1 MVDTKAEEDD
11 DEGFGDFTFASF
23 ANHALHSDQINGR
36 KSAADYNDDEWG
48 DFVESPLRSDLSSG
62 LSTTQSLPNPSK
74 PFDPFGFFPDHSNTP
89 SQSAASPI
97 ESVPSHSGSEKTQWM
112 KPKGALPLSIFG
124 EQEQE
129 QEEEEEEKE
138 EQSGVVYPPV
148 GDVRNGSNMF
158 IGLAFNDVIA
168 NLYNPS
174 QQIKAENGLNSNSNG
189 TNSNSNG
196 LKSNSSGLNS
206 DLFAGNNDN
215 QSSQINT
222 VSDLSSN
229 SNLFAENNDSQSP
242 QIKAVSGLNSNS
254 DSDLFAGNSDDQ
266 GQRINVVSGLNSNSS
281 GLNLNKDIF
290 SGNIGSETFAN
301 ICSQSPQNRTQN
313 SNGLNSSSNVS
324 TSNFNFSGMDSN
336 FGVLISN
343 SDPPGGNE
351 EFDGDD
357 DGWEFKDAYSE
368 LKVGDGNVEV
378 DGKEER
384 NSEATGVSSDFGN
397 GSHGFGDLFSASNEL
412 SGKSRE
418 VDISFDFK
426 PLTVARNDFS
436 FDPFSKSEQNGIENG
451 LNYHSDVGIVDSDES
466 FGDFECA
473 FTGTGLKQQDKPKVD
488 DISHSES
495 EVEVHAS
502 DGNAQVDRKVQGNSE
517 VNGFSSEFGNGS
529 HGSIDLFSAS
539 NGFSGK
545 PREVDISFDF
555 KPLTVAQNGFSSDS
569 FFNSEEK
576 GTDQVVE
583 TIDSDE
589 SFGDFEAAFTGT
601 EQDEPKVNDLSHFEA
616 EVLTFDGKAQGN
628 ETMSKNPKGALP
640 LSIFGD
646 EELETDNSLNIEDA
660 FTYAPSSHPRN
671 GISSQ
676 GSNISIHD
684 LLSNLYSQAEQ
695 IPSVDKTE
703 KLTGYGLDSSD
714 KVLDPSLVKCGDDF
728 DDASWEFRDA
738 SSQTRD
744 QTSLHSPG
752 EAHQKFSTK
761 LKLNNY
767 VDFYCKLK
775 DELSFVCKCHLG
787 SLKKA
792 QNTASLSGEDAKAA
806 AIGEEIRNAMDSSTH
821 DRPKN
826 ITNSWYFLKDAQV
839 AKRATKVEE
848 MTTLNLP
855 TAGKIQ
861 KQLEGETYKEEL
873 YTQTKDV
880 GEAWKEL
887 HKQNVNSEEYSEYQP
902 PRDVCL
908 NKFLEVLHE
917 LKFQVLESEY
927 HLSRRLHLA
936 EKDFRTAIELM
947 EHTTSMLNV
956 LTLGSMEDQYIY
968 VSMWFKMIS
977 VCAQELK
984 HGSSIWKQ
992 LVEKNFKS
1000 WMLSEPRGKQFILAL
1015 GEIYR
1020 VVVVLGTSIK
1030 LYKPW
1035 ILSSSVDCT
1044 SIYGLFEE
1052 CCTLWSSS
1060 GIEEALQGI
1069 SDPID
1074 FKYHST
1080 VEALR
1085 ESIMYIHNLDALA
1098 IGNHVF
1104 NQPVSVCRLSLL
1116 TSEAVPEMKMVLWSG
1131 ENYFL
1136 TLANLWANLISS
1148 DPPELPH
1155 LHLKSLVESNRQ
1167 RCIPRNANCKM
1178 TKEKIVGLYGCGEP
1192 LAEENVYIR
1201 VYLGM

>member
-1 MVDTKAEEDD
+1 MGVPTFQTCASSAQTPKPQTITKKNPEREREREFLAMVDTKAEEDD

-36 KSAADYNDDEWG
+36 KSTADYNDDEWG
-48 DFVESPLRSDLSSG
+48 DFVESPLRSELSSG

-74 PFDPFGFFPDHSNTP
+74 PFDPFGFFPDHSNTS

-124 EQEQE
+124 DEEQ
-129 QEEEEEEKE
+129 EEEEKE

-254 DSDLFAGNSDDQ
+254 DLFAGNSDDQ
-266 GQRINVVSGLNSNSS
+266 GQQINVVSGLNSNSS
-281 GLNLNKDIF
+281 GLNLNMDIF
-290 SGNIGSETFAN
+290 SGSETFAN
-301 ICSQSPQNRTQN
+301 IYSQSPQNRTQD

-324 TSNFNFSGMDSN
+324 SSNFNFSGMDSN

-397 GSHGFGDLFSASNEL
+397 GSRGFGDLFSASNEL
-412 SGKSRE
+412 SVKSRE

-426 PLTVARNDFS
+426 PLTVAQNDFS

-502 DGNAQVDRKVQGNSE
+502 DGKAQVDRKVQGNSE

-529 HGSIDLFSAS
+529 HGSIDSFSAS

-601 EQDEPKVNDLSHFEA
+601 GQGEPKVDDLSHFEA
-616 EVLTFDGKAQGN
+616 EVLTSDGKAQGN

-660 FTYAPSSHPRN
+660 FTYTPSSHPRN
-671 GISSQ
+671 GIGSQ

-703 KLTGYGLDSSD
+703 KLTGYGLDSCD
-714 KVLDPSLVKCGDDF
+714 KVLDPSLVKCDDDF

-775 DELSFVCKCHLG
+775 DKLSFVCKCHLD

-806 AIGEEIRNAMDSSTH
+806 AIGEEI
-821 DRPKN
+821 
-826 ITNSWYFLKDAQV
+826 Q
-839 AKRATKVEE
+839 
-848 MTTLNLP
+848 
-855 TAGKIQ
+855 
-861 KQLEGETYKEEL
+861 
-873 YTQTKDV
+873 
-880 GEAWKEL
+880 EAWKEL
-887 HKQNVNSEEYSEYQP
+887 HKQNVNSEEYSEYQL

-908 NKFLEVLHE
+908 NEFLEVLHE

-936 EKDFRTAIELM
+936 EKDFRSAIELM

-968 VSMWFKMIS
+968 VSIWFKMIS

-984 HGSSIWKQ
+984 HGSLIWKQ
-992 LVEKNFKS
+992 LVENNFKS

-1035 ILSSSVDCT
+1035 ILSSSVDST
-1044 SIYGLFEE
+1044 GIYTLFEE

-1074 FKYHST
+1074 FEYHST

-1136 TLANLWANLISS
+1136 TLANLWANLVSS

-1155 LHLKSLVESNRQ
+1155 LH
-1167 RCIPRNANCKM
+1167 
-1178 TKEKIVGLYGCGEP
+1178 VGS
-1192 LAEENVYIR
+1192 
-1201 VYLGM
+1201 

>member
-36 KSAADYNDDEWG
+36 KSTADYNDDEWG
-48 DFVESPLRSDLSSG
+48 DFVESPLRSELSSG

-124 EQEQE
+124 DEEQ
-129 QEEEEEEKE
+129 EEEEKE
-138 EQSGVVYPPV
+138 EQSGVVYPSV

-242 QIKAVSGLNSNS
+242 QIKAVSGLNSNL
-254 DSDLFAGNSDDQ
+254 DLFAGNSDDQ
-266 GQRINVVSGLNSNSS
+266 GQQINVVSGLNSNSS
-281 GLNLNKDIF
+281 GLNLNMDIF
-290 SGNIGSETFAN
+290 SGNTGSETFAN
-301 ICSQSPQNRTQN
+301 IYSQSPQNRTQD

-324 TSNFNFSGMDSN
+324 SSNFNFSGMDSN

-343 SDPPGGNE
+343 SDPPGGSE

-378 DGKEER
+378 DGMEER

-397 GSHGFGDLFSASNEL
+397 GSRGFGDLFSASNEL

-426 PLTVARNDFS
+426 PLTVAQNDFS

-451 LNYHSDVGIVDSDES
+451 LNYHSDVGIVDSDEG

-502 DGNAQVDRKVQGNSE
+502 DGKAQVDRKVQGNSE

-601 EQDEPKVNDLSHFEA
+601 GQDEPKVNDLSHFEA
-616 EVLTFDGKAQGN
+616 EVLTSDGKAQGN

-761 LKLNNY
+761 FKLNNY

-806 AIGEEIRNAMDSSTH
+806 AIGEEI
-821 DRPKN
+821 
-826 ITNSWYFLKDAQV
+826 Q
-839 AKRATKVEE
+839 
-848 MTTLNLP
+848 
-855 TAGKIQ
+855 
-861 KQLEGETYKEEL
+861 
-873 YTQTKDV
+873 
-880 GEAWKEL
+880 EAWKEL

-908 NKFLEVLHE
+908 NEFLEVLHE

-936 EKDFRTAIELM
+936 EKDFRSAIELM
-947 EHTTSMLNV
+947 EHTTSMLSV

-968 VSMWFKMIS
+968 VSIWFKMIS

-1044 SIYGLFEE
+1044 SLYALFEE

-1069 SDPID
+1069 ADPID
-1074 FKYHST
+1074 FEYHST

-1155 LHLKSLVESNRQ
+1155 LH
-1167 RCIPRNANCKM
+1167 
-1178 TKEKIVGLYGCGEP
+1178 VGS
-1192 LAEENVYIR
+1192 
-1201 VYLGM
+1201 

>member
-1 MVDTKAEEDD
+1 MVVDTKAEEDD

-36 KSAADYNDDEWG
+36 KSTADYNDDEWG
-48 DFVESPLRSDLSSG
+48 DFVESPLRSELSSG

-89 SQSAASPI
+89 SQSAASPT
-97 ESVPSHSGSEKTQWM
+97 ESVPSHSGSGKTQWM

-124 EQEQE
+124 DEEQ
-129 QEEEEEEKE
+129 EEEEKE

-215 QSSQINT
+215 QSPQINT
-222 VSDLSSN
+222 VSGLSSN

-242 QIKAVSGLNSNS
+242 QIKAVSELNSNS

-266 GQRINVVSGLNSNSS
+266 GQQINVVSGLNSNSS
-281 GLNLNKDIF
+281 GLNLNMDVF
-290 SGNIGSETFAN
+290 SGNIGSEAFAN
-301 ICSQSPQNRTQN
+301 LYSQGPQNRTQN

-351 EFDGDD
+351 ELDGDD

-368 LKVGDGNVEV
+368 SKVGDGNVEV

-397 GSHGFGDLFSASNEL
+397 GSRGFGDLFSASNEL

-426 PLTVARNDFS
+426 PLTVAQNDFS

-502 DGNAQVDRKVQGNSE
+502 DGKAQVDRKVQGNSE

-545 PREVDISFDF
+545 SREVDISFDF

-601 EQDEPKVNDLSHFEA
+601 GQDEPKVNDLSHFEA
-616 EVLTFDGKAQGN
+616 EVLTSDGKAQGN

-660 FTYAPSSHPRN
+660 FTYTPSSHPRN
-671 GISSQ
+671 GIGSQ

-684 LLSNLYSQAEQ
+684 LLSNLYNQAEQ

-714 KVLDPSLVKCGDDF
+714 KVLDPSLVKCDDDF
-728 DDASWEFRDA
+728 DDVSWEFRDA

-744 QTSLHSPG
+744 QTSLHGPG

-775 DELSFVCKCHLG
+775 DKLSFVCKCHLD

-806 AIGEEIRNAMDSSTH
+806 AIGEEI
-821 DRPKN
+821 
-826 ITNSWYFLKDAQV
+826 Q
-839 AKRATKVEE
+839 
-848 MTTLNLP
+848 
-855 TAGKIQ
+855 
-861 KQLEGETYKEEL
+861 
-873 YTQTKDV
+873 
-880 GEAWKEL
+880 EAWKEL
-887 HKQNVNSEEYSEYQP
+887 HKQNVNSEEYSECQP

-908 NKFLEVLHE
+908 NEFLEVLHE

-936 EKDFRTAIELM
+936 EKDFRSAIELM

-968 VSMWFKMIS
+968 VSIWFKMIS

-984 HGSSIWKQ
+984 HGSLIWKQ

-1000 WMLSEPRGKQFILAL
+1000 CMLSEPRGKQFILAL

-1035 ILSSSVDCT
+1035 ILSSSVDST
-1044 SIYGLFEE
+1044 SRYALFEE

-1074 FKYHST
+1074 FEYHST

-1085 ESIMYIHNLDALA
+1085 ESIMYIRNLDALA

-1155 LHLKSLVESNRQ
+1155 LH
-1167 RCIPRNANCKM
+1167 
-1178 TKEKIVGLYGCGEP
+1178 VGS
-1192 LAEENVYIR
+1192 
-1201 VYLGM
+1201 

>member
-23 ANHALHSDQINGR
+23 ANHALHSDHINGR
-36 KSAADYNDDEWG
+36 KSTADYNDDEWG
-48 DFVESPLRSDLSSG
+48 DFVESPLRSELSSG

-124 EQEQE
+124 DEE
-129 QEEEEEEKE
+129 QEEEEKEK
-138 EQSGVVYPPV
+138 QSGVVYPPV

-254 DSDLFAGNSDDQ
+254 DLFAGNSDDQ
-266 GQRINVVSGLNSNSS
+266 VSGLNSNSS
-281 GLNLNKDIF
+281 GLNLNMDIF
-290 SGNIGSETFAN
+290 SGNTGSETFAN
-301 ICSQSPQNRTQN
+301 ICSQSPQNRTQD

-324 TSNFNFSGMDSN
+324 SSNFNFSGMDSN

-378 DGKEER
+378 DEKEER

-397 GSHGFGDLFSASNEL
+397 GSRGFGDLFSASNEL

-426 PLTVARNDFS
+426 PLTVAQNDFS

-502 DGNAQVDRKVQGNSE
+502 DGKAQVDRKVQGNSE

-569 FFNSEEK
+569 FFDSEEK

-601 EQDEPKVNDLSHFEA
+601 GQDEPKVSDPSHFEA
-616 EVLTFDGKAQGN
+616 EVLTSDGKAQGN
-628 ETMSKNPKGALP
+628 ETMSTNPKGALP

-660 FTYAPSSHPRN
+660 FTYAPSSHLRN
-671 GISSQ
+671 GISSR

-695 IPSVDKTE
+695 IPSVEKTE

-714 KVLDPSLVKCGDDF
+714 KVLDPSLMKCDDDF

-806 AIGEEIRNAMDSSTH
+806 AIGEEI
-821 DRPKN
+821 
-826 ITNSWYFLKDAQV
+826 Q
-839 AKRATKVEE
+839 
-848 MTTLNLP
+848 
-855 TAGKIQ
+855 
-861 KQLEGETYKEEL
+861 
-873 YTQTKDV
+873 
-880 GEAWKEL
+880 EAWKEL

-908 NKFLEVLHE
+908 NEFLEVLHE
-917 LKFQVLESEY
+917 LKFQDRMSKPQIGTVY
-927 HLSRRLHLA
+927 SRRKALPPPVVSAPAVDPPASDDSDLANRRYPLCIQSQSYEEACQDPHWIQA
-936 EKDFRTAIELM
+936 EKDFRSAIELM

-968 VSMWFKMIS
+968 VSIWFKMIS

-992 LVEKNFKS
+992 
-1000 WMLSEPRGKQFILAL
+1000 
-1015 GEIYR
+1015 

-1044 SIYGLFEE
+1044 SIYALFEE

-1178 TKEKIVGLYGCGEP
+1178 TGL
-1192 LAEENVYIR
+1192 
-1201 VYLGM
+1201 LGYVTLSR